1 MRPFVGNTLSRE
13 LAHTFLTNMPK
24 VVPDQ
29 RDKFEH
35 DDLFRK
41 LSHESEIKYTGFR
54 DKPDEERQLRF
65 QTECREGHADIAF
78 VATGTTFSLS
88 FAAKPWSDKP
98 EDRIATTEFVNFERE
113 SGKVHLKSQFI
124 MNGVCVIW
132 RGWIDL
138 RRLDGIGCLEF
149 DTERAEVE
157 DALLREQ
164 ADQYNRRIRGFE
176 ERQRQFREQEVR
188 RTEAEVH
195 SHSSDASPSETS
207 GSE

>member
-13 LAHTFLTNMPK
+13 LAHSFLTKMPK

-54 DKPDEERQLRF
+54 DKPEEERQLRF

-78 VATGTTFSLS
+78 VSTGTTFSLS
-88 FAAKPWSDKP
+88 FAAKSWSDKP

-113 SGKVHLKSQFI
+113 SGKV
-124 MNGVCVIW
+124 
-132 RGWIDL
+132 
-138 RRLDGIGCLEF
+138 
-149 DTERAEVE
+149 E
-157 DALLREQ
+157 DAILREQ
-164 ADQYNRRIRGFE
+164 TDQYNRRIRGFE